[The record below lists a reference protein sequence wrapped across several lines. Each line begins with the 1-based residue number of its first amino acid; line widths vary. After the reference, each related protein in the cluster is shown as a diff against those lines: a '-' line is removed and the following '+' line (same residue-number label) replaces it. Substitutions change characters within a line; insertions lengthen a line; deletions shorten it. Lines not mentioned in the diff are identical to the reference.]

1 MLKQLLII
9 VLFFWHYILFAQFEE
24 WGFPLVQIFSPKTY
38 GYESQNFSIAQNKD
52 GFLFFSNVSGILKY
66 DGKHWNLIP
75 ISGLPKFAVN
85 DAGVIYVGTYKDFG
99 FIESDPF
106 ASFKFRSLVPSE
118 SLKNK
123 IGDVYSI
130 IAYRN
135 EILFVGNYAN
145 LFSYNGRN
153 IRIIDSTSNLI
164 ELFKVGN
171 KLFVFK
177 EPGGLYQYA
186 NGDMILWLS
195 SKSLNNKIIEFL
207 LPFNN
212 QFLMKFRNEKTFFIL
227 TRSGELYPFKNQV
240 EEYINEHQYS
250 CHAITSDSIYI
261 FGTYRGGIIGMNTQ
275 GEAIFQ
281 LSTENLLPN
290 DNVNSLYIDKWNN
303 VWVAMNNGLARIEIS
318 SAFSYFTP
326 VNNVKGGVSS
336 IIRHRGKIY
345 IATTQGLFY
354 LENKYFL
361 KQDIH
366 GNKFMSV
373 DEIKVDCNKLL
384 STPYGLL
391 ISTDN
396 GLYFIDNKE
405 NISIINNQYV
415 FEDFL
420 PLDSSFS
427 KILISNNKGI
437 GIILFINQKPTY
449 LSINSPVSDHIR
461 TIAIDKDS
469 CIWLGSDYMG
479 VFRIRY
485 NRNNDS
491 IQLLGHYRS
500 NNGLPTN
507 PGWIDVYTTSRGVII
522 STQKGPYL
530 FNHQTLQFYKD
541 TALLYQNKWIYPLKE
556 DSYKNIWF
564 SSGKEGVYEKE
575 TGVAFY
581 ISDNK
586 YKIVKNPF
594 RVIKDFTIES
604 IYPDI
609 NAVTWFGTFDGLI
622 RFDAKKQ
629 TQDTSQLNIFFTKII
644 AGKDTIPFQLFD
656 NKIIEIEYKDHNIIF
671 EFIAPYFDAT
681 NNVQY
686 QYILE
691 GFDKNWSE
699 WTFATF
705 KEYTNLFEGKYKFR
719 VRAKN
724 LYGIYSKEISCTI
737 KILPPI
743 YRTWFAYI
751 FYIILLAAFII
762 TIYYWRLESFAK
774 EKHKLETLLNERT
787 RELAEQKERAEELI
801 KNILPE
807 ETALELR
814 DKGTASKKKYK
825 LVTVLFTDVQG
836 FTHIAENMSPDML
849 IDELNV
855 VFRKFDEICDFYGLE
870 KIKTI
875 GDAYMCAGG
884 LPKPNRTN
892 PIDVTLAAF
901 KMQEFIR
908 THKDQFKYQWAIR
921 IGIHSGPVVAGVVG
935 SKKFTYDI
943 WGDTVNIA
951 SRMESSGV
959 ANEIN
964 ISGDTYNRI
973 KDYFVCEY
981 RGKLPVK
988 YKGEI
993 DMYFVKSIK
1002 PELANPNNPLEPNE
1016 AFRLKLQFLIY
1027 EDLEEFVLNKL
1038 EQALPKTLYY
1048 HNVKHTIDV
1057 IVQVEMIGLGEKVSR
1072 EEMLLLKTAA
1082 LMHDYGFISGY
1093 DDHEELSVKH
1103 AREILPKYKY
1113 SPSQID
1119 TVCRLILATKFP
1131 PDPKDKLEMIICDA
1145 DLDYLGRSD
1154 FIPVSQNLFRELY
1167 ERGKIRSVDE
1177 WNKLQYEFIKAHQY
1191 YTETAKQM
1199 RSINK
1204 STQLE
1209 ELNKIN
1215 YA

>member
-1 MLKQLLII
+1 MLII
-9 VLFFWHYILFAQFEE
+9 VFFLINLAAYSQYEE
-24 WGFPLVQIFSPKTY
+24 WGFPLVQVFSPKTY
-38 GYESQNFSIAQNKD
+38 GYESQNFHAAQNKE
-52 GFLFFSNVSGILKY
+52 GLLFFSNVSGILQY
-66 DGKHWNLIP
+66 DGKHWKLIP
-75 ISGLPKFAVN
+75 VSGLPKFATN
-85 DAGVIYVGTYKDFG
+85 ESGTIYVGTYKDFG
-99 FIESDPF
+99 FIEKDPF
-106 ASFKFRSLVPSE
+106 SSYRFRSLIYSDK
-118 SLKNK
+118 LKEK
-123 IGDVYSI
+123 IGDISSI

-145 LFSYNGRN
+145 FFVYNGRT
-153 IRIIDSTSNLI
+153 IKIIDSTSNLI
-164 ELFKVGN
+164 EFHKVGN

-195 SKSLNNKIIEFL
+195 STSLNNKIIEFL
-207 LPFNN
+207 LPFHNN
-212 QFLMKFRNEKTFFIL
+212 FLMKFRNEKSFYIL
-227 TRSGELYPFKNQV
+227 TKTGEILPFKNEV
-240 EEYINEHQYS
+240 EDYVHEHQYS
-250 CHAITSDSIYI
+250 CHVVTSDSMYI
-261 FGTYRGGIIGMNTQ
+261 FGTYRGGIIGMNSH
-275 GEAIFQ
+275 GKALFQ

-290 DNVNSLYIDKWNN
+290 DNINHLFIDKWNN

-318 SAFSYFTP
+318 SAFSYFSP

-336 IIRHRGKIY
+336 IVRHKGKIY

-366 GNKFMSV
+366 GNKFV
-373 DEIKVDCNKLL
+373 LVPEIKVDCNKLL

-391 ISTDN
+391 VSTDN
-396 GLYFIDNKE
+396 GLFLIDHNEKV
-405 NISIINNQYV
+405 NVINNQLV
-415 FEDFL
+415 CEDFL
-420 PLDSSFS
+420 VLDSLYN
-427 KILISNNKGI
+427 KILVSHFRGLALLK
-437 GIILFINQKPTY
+437 FINKKPVFT
-449 LSINSPVSDHIR
+449 LLNGRINDHIR
-461 TIAIDKDS
+461 TIAIDYDS
-469 CIWLGSDYMG
+469 SIWLGTDYMG
-479 VFRIRY
+479 VYHIKY
-485 NRNNDS
+485 HYSNDS
-491 IQLLGHYRS
+491 ISLVNHYRS
-500 NNGLPTN
+500 NFGLPTN

-522 STQKGPYL
+522 STQKGPYM
-530 FNHQTLQFYKD
+530 FDYKKSVFYKD
-541 TALLYQNKWIYPLKE
+541 TALLYNNKWIFPLKE
-556 DSYKNIWF
+556 DAYKNIWF

-575 TGVAFY
+575 TAVAFY
-581 ISDNK
+581 LGNNN

-629 TQDTSQLNIFFTKII
+629 TQDTCQLNIFFTKII
-644 AGKDTIPFQLFD
+644 AGKDTVPFQLFD
-656 NKIIEIEYKDHNIIF
+656 NSIIEIDYKNHNVIF
-671 EFIAPYFDAT
+671 EFIAPYYDAT
-681 NNVQY
+681 NNIQY
-686 QYILE
+686 QYYLE

-705 KEYTNLFEGKYKFR
+705 KEYTNLFEGKYTFH

-724 LYGIYSKEISCTI
+724 IYGTLSKEIVCTI
-737 KILPPI
+737 KIFPPI
-743 YRTWFAYI
+743 YRTWFAYL
-751 FYIILLAAFII
+751 FYIIILTAFII

-807 ETALELR
+807 ETAMELR

-825 LVTVLFTDVQG
+825 LVSVLFSDVQG

-849 IDELNV
+849 IDELNI
-855 VFRKFDEICDFYGLE
+855 VFRKFDEICDLYGLE

-884 LPKPNRTN
+884 LPKANRTN
-892 PIDVTLAAF
+892 PIDVTLAAI
-901 KMQEFIR
+901 KMQEFIN

-951 SRMESSGV
+951 SRMESSGM

-973 KDYFVCEY
+973 KDFFVCDY

-1002 PELANPNNPLEPNE
+1002 PELSDPNKPNEPNQN
-1016 AFRLKLQFLIY
+1016 FKLKLQFLIY

-1038 EQALPKTLYY
+1038 EQALPKSLYY

-1072 EEMLLLKTAA
+1072 EELLLLKTAA
-1082 LMHDYGFISGY
+1082 LFHDYGFISGY

-1113 SPSQID
+1113 SQAQID
-1119 TVCRLILATKFP
+1119 TICRLILATKFP
-1131 PDPKDKLEMIICDA
+1131 PEPKDKLEMIICDA

-1177 WNKLQYEFIKAHQY
+1177 WNKLQYEFIRRHQY
-1191 YTETAKQM
+1191 YTETAKKM
-1199 RSINK
+1199 RSVNK
-1204 STQLE
+1204 SSQLE
-1209 ELNKIN
+1209 ELDKII
-1215 YA
+1215 